1 MGPMSSTE
9 RRFSDAQRRV
19 LLAIAR
25 DSIEHGLH
33 EGEPLRLHPEDFDP
47 LLAAPGA
54 AFVTLQRG
62 GSLRGCIGSLE
73 AYRPLVTDVAENAFA
88 AAFRDPRFPP
98 LSPAELDDLD
108 IQVSV
113 LSPPEPLEFDSEAD
127 LLAKI
132 RPGTDGLIIED
143 LGHRG
148 TFLPSVWES
157 LPEPEL
163 FWRHLKQKAG
173 LPPDHWSPTLR
184 VYRYTT
190 ESFSKKDVSRPPSG
204 PSP

>member
-1 MGPMSSTE
+1 MSSTE

-47 LLAAPGA
+47 LLAAP
-54 AFVTLQRG
+54 
-62 GSLRGCIGSLE
+62 GSLE

-132 RPGTDGLIIED
+132 RPGIDGLIIED